1 MKKKLYMNVTG
12 LLLVILFFASCAS
25 STLIQTY
32 PSGAKVY
39 INGVQSGRTPYW
51 HTDTNII
58 GSVTDID
65 LVKEGY
71 EPLYTSISRD
81 EQVDVGAI
89 IGGFCFGV
97 PFLWSL
103 RYYPTHSYELVPLSQ
118 NSKNN
123 EIESTDSD
131 EVKLQMSSTKIQRL
145 KELKQMLDDNLINK
159 EDFEKQKQRI
169 LNEM

>member
-1 MKKKLYMNVTG
+1 MKKKLFFKVTG
-12 LLLVILFFASCAS
+12 FFLVTLFFASCAS
-25 STLIQTY
+25 STLIQSY

-39 INGVQSGRTPYW
+39 INGVQAGRTPYW

-71 EPLYTSISRD
+71 EPFYTSISRD

-103 RYYPTHSYELVPLSQ
+103 RYYPTHSYELVPSNQ
-118 NSKNN
+118 SNKNN
-123 EIESTDSD
+123 EIVSRDSN
-131 EVKLQMSSTKIQRL
+131 EVKPQISLPKIQRL
-145 KELKQMLDDNLINK
+145 KELKQMLDENLINK
-159 EDFEKQKQRI
+159 EDFEKQKQQI